1 MRVLI
6 LGGAGMLGH
15 KLIQRW
21 QGELEI
27 AATIRTTAAK
37 SPLRALGLDVPLYEG
52 VTAEKLSTVE
62 GAIADFRPNAVV
74 NCIGI
79 VKQLKEAK
87 DPALSI
93 RLNALFPHLAAKV
106 CEQHGARLIHI
117 STDCVFSGAGGPY
130 SEDDVADA
138 NDLYGRTKRL
148 GEVET
153 AGSCT
158 LRTSIIGR
166 QLNRGTGL
174 LEWFLQHPGP
184 AIGGYRHAL
193 YTGITTLAFADIL
206 RRIIVVD
213 GQLEGLWHV
222 SSDAISKFEL
232 LNIVSDVYDKQIRIE
247 EDVDF
252 HCDRRLDSS
261 RFRTQTGFAPQ
272 PWREMIEAMHADSA
286 NYGDLTRGVN

>member
-27 AATIRTTAAK
+27 AATIRTIAAK
-37 SPLRALGLDVPLYEG
+37 SPLSALRLDLPLYER
-52 VTAEKLSTVE
+52 VSAEELSTVE
-62 GAIADFRPNAVV
+62 RAVTDFRPEAVV

-93 RLNALFPHLAAKV
+93 RLNALFPHLAATI
-106 CEQHGARLIHI
+106 CNQHGARLIHI
-117 STDCVFSGAGGPY
+117 STDCVFSGANGPY
-130 SEDDVADA
+130 SEDDIADA
-138 NDLYGRTKRL
+138 DDLYGCTKRL
-148 GEVET
+148 GEVGT

-166 QLNRGTGL
+166 ELSRGTGL

-193 YTGITTLAFADIL
+193 YTGFTTTAFADIL
-206 RRIIVVD
+206 KRIIVEHR
-213 GQLEGLWHV
+213 QLEGLWHV
-222 SSDAISKFEL
+222 SSDAIDKFEL
-232 LNIVSDVYDKQIRIE
+232 LNIVNEVYDKEMRIE
-247 EDVDF
+247 EDVNF
-252 HCDRRLDSS
+252 YCDRRLDSS
-261 RFRTQTGFAPQ
+261 RFRRETGFAP
-272 PWREMIEAMHADSA
+272 PAWREMIEAMYADPT
-286 NYGDLTRGVN
+286 NYEDLRREIN